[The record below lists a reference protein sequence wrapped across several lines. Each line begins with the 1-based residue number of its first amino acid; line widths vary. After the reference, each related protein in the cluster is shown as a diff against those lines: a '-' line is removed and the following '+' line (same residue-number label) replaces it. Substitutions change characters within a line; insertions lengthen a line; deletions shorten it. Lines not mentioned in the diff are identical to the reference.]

1 MRSASST
8 PSAGPSSAAAQPL
21 LIGKRPLSQ
30 LLGVSE
36 RTLGR
41 MDAAGRIPR
50 AVVCNRTKKWRLAE
64 IRAWVDAGCPDRKT
78 WEKIRTF

>member
-1 MRSASST
+1 MRSASTSG
-8 PSAGPSSAAAQPL
+8 AGPSSAAAQPL

-30 LLGVSE
+30 LLAVSE

-50 AVVCNRTKKWRLAE
+50 AVVCNRIKKWRLAE
-64 IRAWVDAGCPDRKT
+64 IRAWVDAGCPGRTRWEAMRKSS
-78 WEKIRTF
+78 